1 MQESKLFV
9 EKLDC
14 VPGIYVIFNRNTKG
28 VYIGQAKDLKNRT
41 TQHVRALFVN
51 RDDNANLQKE
61 FDEGGQSYRIA
72 LLQAVPEVSLLDYY
86 ESLYYQAAKKLL
98 EVSGGYEVSQVY
110 NTMDLTDKMTPH
122 ESELAE
128 AMQQLK
134 KVLSRKSFRKVQE
147 YSSAVQV
154 RLKLKQD
161 WLGMSNE
168 KIVEAAREKV
178 KELVSQRGATLTRIT
193 EQDICVDQMEKNPPQ
208 LETISL
214 RKLIEDEKLNYLI
227 VGKMGDYVGEGSSQT
242 FEEIMIEKLAEIACE
257 GKCLWAAAGPTI
269 QEAKRFRETYGF
281 GQEKKLYALFSMTTS
296 QYKNDNPSKTY
307 CWTDADGKVYKDTA
321 PAKKSGEF
329 KALVIK
335 RLWTVEEDFLVDDFY
350 DQYYR
355 YEVKY
360 EKDGQYLLNN
370 DVRNC
375 SRQMQ
380 CVVSKKEI
388 LSNSKL
394 QDELK
399 LTGALLEEFIRT
411 KNCSELT
418 FREGEHPVFYILAEV
433 EDYVTVCLQEEGN
446 DIVKE

>member
-14 VPGIYVIFNRNTKG
+14 VPGIYVIYNRDTKA

-51 RDDNANLQKE
+51 KDDNANLQKE

-72 LLQAVPEVSLLDYY
+72 LLQTVSEGSLLDYY
-86 ESLYYQAAKKLL
+86 ESLYYQAAKMLL

-110 NTMDLTDKMTPH
+110 NTMDLIDKMTPL
-122 ESELAE
+122 EAELAE

-134 KVLSRKSFRKVQE
+134 KVFHRKSSREVQE

-168 KIVEAAREKV
+168 KIVAAAREKV
-178 KELVSQRGATLTRIT
+178 DELIFQREAASTGIT
-193 EQDICVDQMEKNPPQ
+193 EQAMEQSISTHQMERLPKLDP
-208 LETISL
+208 ISL
-214 RKLIEDEKLNYLI
+214 QGLMKSGELNYLI

-269 QEAKRFRETYGF
+269 QEAKRFREMYGF

-335 RLWTVEEDFLVDDFY
+335 QFWTVEEDFLVDDFY

-360 EKDGQYLLNN
+360 NGNQEYLLNS
-370 DVRNC
+370 DVKNC

-388 LSNSKL
+388 LSNPKL
-394 QDELK
+394 QEELK
-399 LTGALLEEFIRT
+399 LTGALLEEFIQT
-411 KNCSELT
+411 KSCGELT

-433 EDYVTVCLQEEGN
+433 VDYVTVRLQQEE
-446 DIVKE
+446 KS

>member
-14 VPGIYVIFNRNTKG
+14 MPGIYVIFNSSTKG

-51 RDDNANLQKE
+51 KDDNANLQKE

-72 LLQAVPEVSLLDYY
+72 LLQTVSDVFLLDYY
-86 ESLYYQAAKKLL
+86 ESLYYQAAKKLA
-98 EVSGGYEVSQVY
+98 EDSPDYEVSEVY
-110 NTMDLTDKMTPH
+110 NKMDLTDKAIPDKT
-122 ESELAE
+122 ELAE
-128 AMQQLK
+128 AIQQLK
-134 KVLSRKSFRKVQE
+134 KVLNRKSTRKVQE

-168 KIVEAAREKV
+168 KIVAAAKEKV
-178 KELVSQRGATLTRIT
+178 KELLFQRVPTSTGIA
-193 EQDICVDQMEKNPPQ
+193 EQDICVDQMEKKPPQ
-208 LETISL
+208 LKTISL
-214 RKLIEDEKLNYLI
+214 RKLIEDEELNYLI

-242 FEEIMIEKLAEIACE
+242 FEDIMIEKLAEIACE

-269 QEAKRFRETYGF
+269 QEAKRFREAHGF
-281 GQEKKLYALFSMTTS
+281 GKEKKLYALFSMTTS
-296 QYKNDNPSKTY
+296 QYKNDSPSKTY

-335 RLWTVEEDFLVDDFY
+335 QFWTVEEDFLVDDFY

-360 EKDGQYLLNN
+360 KGNQEYLLNS
-370 DVRNC
+370 DVKNC

-394 QDELK
+394 QEELK
-399 LTGALLEEFIRT
+399 LTGALLEEFIQT
-411 KNCSELT
+411 KSCGELT

-433 EDYVTVCLQEEGN
+433 VDYVTVRLQQEE
-446 DIVKE
+446 KS